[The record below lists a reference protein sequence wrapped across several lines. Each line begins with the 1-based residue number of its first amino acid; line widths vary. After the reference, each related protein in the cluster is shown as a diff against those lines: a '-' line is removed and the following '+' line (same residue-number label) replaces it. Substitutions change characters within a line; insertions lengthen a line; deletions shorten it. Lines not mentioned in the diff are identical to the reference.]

1 MNIKLNLNR
10 EQLYLTVLLKH
21 FFFRQEA
28 RTRYH
33 RLQVIYE
40 NYVTKRSL
48 NGILKTQFLRL
59 TNNINLD

>member
-10 EQLYLTVLLKH
+10 EQLYLTVLLKKK
-21 FFFRQEA
+21 FRQEA

-40 NYVTKRSL
+40 NYITKRSL